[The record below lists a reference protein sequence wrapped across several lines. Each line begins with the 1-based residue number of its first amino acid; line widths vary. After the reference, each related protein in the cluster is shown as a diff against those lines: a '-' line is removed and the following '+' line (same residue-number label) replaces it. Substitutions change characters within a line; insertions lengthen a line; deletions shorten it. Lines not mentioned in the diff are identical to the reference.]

1 MSGNY
6 SLPFIAKHSDRL
18 GGFVAVAPVGVPQ
31 MLQQLQ
37 GIALPTLAIWG
48 SDDRI
53 IPLEQA
59 QLLEQF
65 MSNVQTVIL
74 EQAGHAC
81 YMKAGILFKHDSPNR
96 QSPVSDR
103 GTHR

>member
-1 MSGNY
+1 M
-6 SLPFIAKHSDRL
+6 
-18 GGFVAVAPVGVPQ
+18 APVGVPQ

-37 GIALPTLAIWG
+37 GIALPTLAIWE

-81 YMKAGILFKHDSPNR
+81 YMKATHKFQEDLMKFLNR
-96 QSPVSDR
+96 INMNS
-103 GTHR
+103 